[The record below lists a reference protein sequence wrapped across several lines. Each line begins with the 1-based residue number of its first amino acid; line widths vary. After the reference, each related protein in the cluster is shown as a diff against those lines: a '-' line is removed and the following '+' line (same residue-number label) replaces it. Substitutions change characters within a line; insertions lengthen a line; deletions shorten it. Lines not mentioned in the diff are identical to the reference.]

1 VSETKADEKF
11 ATASRDQSGPD
22 WRLRTTRARYPKPS
36 LDWLLIFVPL
46 AILLRFWPG
55 GSNPTALFV
64 CSALG
69 IIPVAGWIGRATET
83 LAARVGEG
91 LGGLLNATFGNAAE
105 LIIAGIALSKGLTN
119 VVKASITG
127 SIIGNVLL
135 VLGLS
140 ILFGGVKYKEQ
151 YFNRAGART
160 SAVSLS
166 LAAIGL
172 IIPTLFHVAA
182 HSSPAGWNPL
192 VEQKLSL
199 GIAIVL
205 FLTYVCVLGFT
216 LRTHKYFFQCAE
228 EEIVEESGRK
238 WSAGKAV
245 MILLLATA
253 LVALLSE
260 FLVGTIENVR
270 HSVGLTEVFIGV
282 IVVAIVGNA
291 AEHSTA
297 ILMAVKNKMNLS
309 VGIAI
314 GSSLQ
319 IALFVAPLLIF
330 LSYVFGRPM
339 DLEFTMPE
347 VFAVVA
353 SVYIL
358 FQISEDGETNWIE
371 GVQLLSVYVI
381 LGILFF
387 YLPAPPR

>member
-1 VSETKADEKF
+1 MSESKVDEKF
-11 ATASRDQSGPD
+11 VTVSRRPSKPDRQS
-22 WRLRTTRARYPKPS
+22 ARYLKPS
-36 LDWLLIFVPL
+36 LDWLLIFVPV

-55 GSNPTALFV
+55 ESSPTALFV
-64 CSALG
+64 CSAVG
-69 IIPVAGWIGRATET
+69 IVPVAGWIGRATEA

-140 ILFGGVKYKEQ
+140 VLFGGAKYKEQ
-151 YFNRAGART
+151 YFNRAGALT
-160 SAVSLS
+160 SVISLS
-166 LAAIGL
+166 LAAIAL

-182 HSSPAGWNPL
+182 YSSPAGWNPL

-205 FLTYVCVLGFT
+205 FLTYVCVLGFS
-216 LRTHKYFFQCAE
+216 LRTHKYFFQCGE
-228 EEIVEESGRK
+228 EDVVEESGGQ

-245 MILLLATA
+245 IILLIATA
-253 LVALLSE
+253 VVALLSE
-260 FLVGTIENVR
+260 FLVGTIENFQ
-270 HSVGLTEVFIGV
+270 HAVGVTEVFVGI
-282 IVVAIVGNA
+282 IVVAIIGNA

-297 ILMAVKNKMNLS
+297 VVVAMKNKMNLS

-319 IALFVAPLLIF
+319 IALFVAPVLVF
-330 LSYVFGRPM
+330 LSYLFGRPM

-358 FQISEDGETNWIE
+358 FQISGDGETNWIE
-371 GVQLLSVYVI
+371 GVQLLSLYVI

-387 YLPAPPR
+387 YLPEAQRG

>member
-1 VSETKADEKF
+1 
-11 ATASRDQSGPD
+11 
-22 WRLRTTRARYPKPS
+22 
-36 LDWLLIFVPL
+36 
-46 AILLRFWPG
+46 
-55 GSNPTALFV
+55 
-64 CSALG
+64 
-69 IIPVAGWIGRATET
+69 VAGWIGRATEA

-160 SAVSLS
+160 SVISLS

-205 FLTYVCVLGFT
+205 FLTYFCVLGFT
-216 LRTHKYFFQCAE
+216 LRTHKYFFQCGEKDVA
-228 EEIVEESGRK
+228 EESGRQ

-245 MILLLATA
+245 TILLIATA
-253 LVALLSE
+253 VVALLSE

-270 HSVGLTEVFIGV
+270 HSIGVTEVFIGV

-297 ILMAVKNKMNLS
+297 ILMAMKNKMNLS

-319 IALFVAPLLIF
+319 IALFVAPVLIF
-330 LSYVFGRPM
+330 LSYALGRPM
-339 DLEFTMPE
+339 DLEFTLPE

-358 FQISEDGETNWIE
+358 FQISGDGETNWIE
-371 GVQLLSVYVI
+371 GIQLLSVYVI

-387 YLPAPPR
+387 YLPEPQRS

>member
-1 VSETKADEKF
+1 LKI
-11 ATASRDQSGPD
+11 
-22 WRLRTTRARYPKPS
+22 KPS
-36 LDWLLIFVPL
+36 LDWLLIFVLL

-55 GSNPTALFV
+55 GSSPTALFV

-69 IIPVAGWIGRATET
+69 IIPVAGWIGRATEA

-135 VLGLS
+135 VLGFS
-140 ILFGGVKYKEQ
+140 ILFGGFKYKEQ

-160 SAVSLS
+160 SAISLS

-172 IIPTLFHVAA
+172 VIPTLFHVAA
-182 HSSPAGWNPL
+182 HSSPAGWSPL
-192 VEQKLSL
+192 MEQKLSL

-205 FLTYVCVLGFT
+205 FLTYFCVLGFT
-216 LRTHKYFFQCAE
+216 LRTHKYFFQCGDQD
-228 EEIVEESGRK
+228 IVESSTQWSRGR
-238 WSAGKAV
+238 ALL
-245 MILLLATA
+245 ILLISTA
-253 LVALLSE
+253 VVALLSE

-270 HSVGLTEVFIGV
+270 HTVGVTEVFIGV

-297 ILMAVKNKMNLS
+297 ILMAMKNKMNLS

-319 IALFVAPLLIF
+319 IALFVAPVLIF
-330 LSYVFGRPM
+330 LSYVLGRPM

-358 FQISEDGETNWIE
+358 FQISGDGETNWIE

-387 YLPAPPR
+387 YLPEPQRP

>member
-1 VSETKADEKF
+1 
-11 ATASRDQSGPD
+11 
-22 WRLRTTRARYPKPS
+22 
-36 LDWLLIFVPL
+36 
-46 AILLRFWPG
+46 
-55 GSNPTALFV
+55 
-64 CSALG
+64 
-69 IIPVAGWIGRATET
+69 
-83 LAARVGEG
+83 
-91 LGGLLNATFGNAAE
+91 LLNATFGNAAE

-140 ILFGGVKYKEQ
+140 VLFGGVKYKEQ

-172 IIPTLFHVAA
+172 VIPTLFHLTAY
-182 HSSPAGWNPL
+182 SSPGGWSPL

-205 FLTYVCVLGFT
+205 FLTYFCVLGFT
-216 LRTHKYFFQCAE
+216 LRTHKYFFQCGDQD
-228 EEIVEESGRK
+228 IVESSAQ
-238 WSAGKAV
+238 WSPGKAV
-245 MILLLATA
+245 IILLISTA
-253 LVALLSE
+253 VVAVLSE

-270 HSVGLTEVFIGV
+270 HSVGVTEVFIGV

-297 ILMAVKNKMNLS
+297 ILVAMKNKMNLS

-319 IALFVAPLLIF
+319 IALFVAPVLIF
-330 LSYVFGRPM
+330 LSYLFGRPM

-358 FQISEDGETNWIE
+358 FQISGDGETNWIE

-387 YLPAPPR
+387 YLPEPQHVAP